1 MNSINHLLHQAW
13 KILSSPEHKQIE
25 TRGDRF
31 GGEELSQCQEDLLIP
46 PCHALPPP
54 PKVLPP
60 ETNSCSHVDQAYQ
73 QCWYRGF
80 VELVPAVRCPFSST
94 SWAEQP
100 GNCWKSFPPYSL
112 QLSGDKCFIVQRA
125 KPDSSFASAARE
137 LWTSTTTLSLRYPD
151 TISREHTLSYQ

>member
-31 GGEELSQCQEDLLIP
+31 GGGRIKPMSGRSVNTSLPCTPPTAQSFAPRNKFLFTRGSGISAVLIQRVCWTGSSSEMSLQQHFLSWAARKLLKVIPSLLI
-46 PCHALPPP
+46 
-54 PKVLPP
+54 
-60 ETNSCSHVDQAYQ
+60 TTF
-73 QCWYRGF
+73 G
-80 VELVPAVRCPFSST
+80 
-94 SWAEQP
+94 
-100 GNCWKSFPPYSL
+100 G
-112 QLSGDKCFIVQRA
+112 CFIVQRA

-151 TISREHTLSYQ
+151 TISREHTLSYR